1 MKLLCRAKINWAL
14 AAVGKLPGGY
24 HELDMLMESVTLADE
39 LTLTPADGLSLT
51 VDGVQ
56 AGEENLVY
64 RAAEGLRRHAGV
76 SFGARMELVKYIP
89 ARAGLGGGS
98 ADCAA
103 ALAGLNR
110 LWDLN
115 LSHETLCEVGLALGA
130 DVPFCLTGGLC
141 RAQGRGERLTR
152 LSPGKTAGLVLVMY
166 GPGLSTGEVFRALDQ
181 RPYPFTGDMEAAQ
194 TAVIARDMASVEK
207 YARNSLYAPALT
219 LDDAPGRLLADL
231 YACGALTARMSG
243 SGSACFG
250 AFEDPEAA
258 FDALK
263 NRYDFCAWCET
274 APSGWEIIE

>member
-1 MKLLCRAKINWAL
+1 MQSIA
-14 AAVGKLPGGY
+14 
-24 HELDMLMESVTLADE
+24 LADE
-39 LTLTPADGLSLT
+39 LTVAESDRMTLT
-51 VDGVQ
+51 VN
-56 AGEENLVY
+56 GETPPDARDNLVVRAARALNRYTGLHY
-64 RAAEGLRRHAGV
+64 RADMALTKR
-76 SFGARMELVKYIP
+76 IP

-103 ALAGLNR
+103 ALTALSDEWGLG
-110 LWDLN
+110 LSGSDDLREIG
-115 LSHETLCEVGLALGA
+115 LSLGA

-263 NRYDFCAWCET
+263 NRYDFCARCET